1 MLEALRES
9 EPLPPLEAALLRG
22 AETVLVAEDDQD
34 VRHSMV
40 QVLKTFGYQTL
51 VAQDGPEAL
60 LVDERHD
67 GPIHLLLTDVVMPH
81 MDGWELAERLCSRRP
96 EMRVLYLSGYP
107 EKFPSGHTDDAIE
120 GHDAL
125 ESRIAF
131 LAKPFTPERLA
142 QEVRAVLDD
151 KV

>member
-67 GPIHLLLTDVVMPH
+67 GPIHLLLTDVVMPGASGH
-81 MDGWELAERLCSRRP
+81 QLGRQLSLERPDLK
-96 EMRVLYLSGYP
+96 VLYMSGY
-107 EKFPSGHTDDAIE
+107 TDNAIVHHGVLDPDATL
-120 GHDAL
+120 L
-125 ESRIAF
+125 E
-131 LAKPFTPERLA
+131 KPFSAEGLA
-142 QEVRAVLDD
+142 RKVREVLDGD
-151 KV
+151 